1 MATIVSA
8 APSRWSGKRQS
19 VFRSVFDSEISQPS
33 PHSIPSQRFKSHA
46 EPFGGAPSP
55 PLHRQSSSR
64 PHFPGHGKPSDIQ
77 ASSSSRRS
85 QTSASMQTSDQVR
98 WDQAWHIV
106 TTRIQLPPSVAAED
120 SFGTLAPES
129 QDYDADFYDS
139 LKVVLHPEKHS
150 ENASITEDI
159 LSWHTQQVRHHF
171 AQHVL
176 PLLSACNTYGDQYQV
191 LLGSIHTLEAA
202 HRQYLYGLSLI
213 VRGLENKHADIAV
226 DKFRRNLH
234 AVIGNSM
241 SQALM
246 ESLRAVLSR
255 QMRLVLGMQQTSPPP
270 GASRTTDLE
279 ADRQA
284 AAAAA
289 ARQELLQLIEAL
301 HKVGLAGER
310 FQVLFAELM
319 DAMMVEHIRTSFAG
333 AWTQSKSD
341 GGKDAPRASSVP
353 RATKLGTPSRC
364 IAALCNWVENHY
376 SRLAVEVFARLGS
389 GDIAWTDVEKWKE
402 IAVGRLAVMRIHEL
416 FDIVLQWP
424 HSRGALD
431 DLRMAITTPQRRL
444 QLTDTFSAAL
454 QKRLLHPGRSTLDIL
469 RVYISMIR
477 TFHALDHS
485 KVLLD
490 RVVHSLQ
497 LYLCQRDDAIPI
509 VVTGLLSNPDVSNTE
524 GGNTKLVELAVLLN
538 DPSQQRRPAV
548 EDEELDWDDME
559 WIPDPVDAGVNYKRP
574 KSEDV
579 IGTLISALG
588 SQDIFIKEFQNIIA
602 ERLLSTQMEFSQ
614 EVRVLNLLKK
624 RFGDNALQ
632 NCDVMIKDIQDS
644 KKVDSI
650 ISKTIRTGVIGGP
663 IRKAHNT
670 PSYHTKILS
679 RLFWPTMDREHFILP
694 GPVTEGQGQYE
705 GEFERLKSNRK
716 LTWLNNL
723 GNATVNLELE
733 DRTVEKECKTYEAVV
748 IYAFQ
753 TDDPYSGPL
762 PIRHTVDQLEE
773 MLQMDDD
780 LIRSALS
787 FWVGQR
793 VLREIESGTFIVIE
807 KLDDDA
813 EDGGNPPGPGPDDA
827 PAPDSGDLSPKKP
840 GALDAKEK
848 ERRQVYWQFIIGML
862 TNSSPAM
869 PLLQI
874 AMMMKM
880 LIADGFPWS
889 NEELQEFLAEK
900 MAMDELELV
909 GGKYRLPKK

>member
-19 VFRSVFDSEISQPS
+19 VFRSVFDSEISQPP
-33 PHSIPSQRFKSHA
+33 PHSIPSQRFRSHA
-46 EPFGGAPSP
+46 EPFGGAPST
-55 PLHRQSSSR
+55 PLHRQSPSR
-64 PHFPGHGKPSDIQ
+64 PHFPGHGKSSDIQ

-150 ENASITEDI
+150 ENTSITEDI

-176 PLLSACNTYGDQYQV
+176 PLLSACNTYGDQSQV

-226 DKFRRNLH
+226 DKFRRDLH

-246 ESLRAVLSR
+246 ESLQAVLSR

-524 GGNTKLVELAVLLN
+524 AGNTKLVELAVLLN

-679 RLFWPTMDREHFILP
+679 RLFWPTMDREHFLLP
-694 GPVTEGQGQYE
+694 GPVTEGQGQYA

-753 TDDPYSGPL
+753 TDDSYSGPL
-762 PIRHTVDQLEE
+762 PVRRTVDQLEE

-787 FWVGQR
+787 FWVGQH

-813 EDGGNPPGPGPDDA
+813 DDGGNPPGPGPDDA
-827 PAPDSGDLSPKKP
+827 PGPDSGDLSPKKP
-840 GALDAKEK
+840 GVLDAKEK
-848 ERRQVYWQFIIGML
+848 ERRQVYWQFIVGML

-869 PLLQI
+869 PLVQI

-900 MAMDELELV
+900 MAMGELELV
-909 GGKYRLPKK
+909 SGKYRLPKK

>member
-19 VFRSVFDSEISQPS
+19 VFKSVFDSEISQPT
-33 PHSIPSQRFKSHA
+33 PCSIPSQRFKPQG
-46 EPFGGAPSP
+46 EPFGGALSP
-55 PLHRQSSSR
+55 PLHHQSSSR
-64 PHFPGHGKPSDIQ
+64 SHFPSHGKP
-77 ASSSSRRS
+77 AEFHVSSSSRPS
-85 QTSASMQTSDQVR
+85 QTSASMQVSDQVR
-98 WDQAWHIV
+98 WNQAWHIV
-106 TTRIQLPPSVAAED
+106 TARIQLPPSVAAED

-139 LKVVLHPEKHS
+139 LKLVLHPAKHAEKA
-150 ENASITEDI
+150 ASTEDI

-176 PLLSACNTYGDQYQV
+176 PLLSACNTYGDQSQV

-226 DKFRRNLH
+226 DKFRRDLH

-255 QMRLVLGMQQTSPPP
+255 LMRLVLGMQQTSPLPSSP
-270 GASRTTDLE
+270 RTANLE

-284 AAAAA
+284 AAAAT

-301 HKVGLAGER
+301 HKVGLAGES

-424 HSRGALD
+424 HSRDALD

-509 VVTGLLSNPDVSNTE
+509 VVTGLLSNPDDSSTE
-524 GGNTKLVELAVLLN
+524 AGSAKLIELAILLN
-538 DPSQQRRPAV
+538 DPSQQRRPAL

-602 ERLLSTQMEFSQ
+602 ERLLSTQVEFSQ

-644 KKVDSI
+644 KKVDAI
-650 ISKTIRTGVIGGP
+650 ISKTVRTGVVGSV
-663 IRKAHNT
+663 RKAHNT

-694 GPVTEGQGQYE
+694 RPVVEGQGQYE

-723 GNATVNLELE
+723 GNATVSLELE

-753 TDDPYSGPL
+753 TDESYSGPL
-762 PIRHTVDQLEE
+762 PVRRTVDELEE
-773 MLQMDDD
+773 VLQMDDD

-793 VLREIESGTFIVIE
+793 VIREIEPGTFIVIE

-813 EDGGNPPGPGPDDA
+813 DDGGNPPGPGPDDA

-848 ERRQVYWQFIIGML
+848 ERRQVYWQFIVGML

-869 PLLQI
+869 PLVQI

>member
-19 VFRSVFDSEISQPS
+19 VFKSVFDSEISQPT
-33 PHSIPSQRFKSHA
+33 PHSIPSQRFKSQG
-46 EPFGGAPSP
+46 EPFGAALSP
-55 PLHRQSSSR
+55 PLHRQSPSR
-64 PHFPGHGKPSDIQ
+64 SHFPGHGKPSEFH
-77 ASSSSRRS
+77 ASSSSRPS
-85 QTSASMQTSDQVR
+85 QTSASMQTSDQIR
-98 WDQAWHIV
+98 WDQAWHVV

-129 QDYDADFYDS
+129 QDHDADFYDS
-139 LKVVLHPEKHS
+139 LKLVLHPAKHA
-150 ENASITEDI
+150 ENASSTRDI

-176 PLLSACNTYGDQYQV
+176 PLLSACNTYGDQSQV

-213 VRGLENKHADIAV
+213 VRGLENRHADIAV
-226 DKFRRNLH
+226 DKFRRDLH

-255 QMRLVLGMQQTSPPP
+255 LMRLVLGMQQTSPPSSV
-270 GASRTTDLE
+270 SRTTDLE

-319 DAMMVEHIRTSFAG
+319 DAMMVEHVRTSFAG

-424 HSRGALD
+424 YSRGALD

-509 VVTGLLSNPDVSNTE
+509 VVTGLLSNPDDSSTE
-524 GGNTKLVELAVLLN
+524 AGSTKLIELAILLN
-538 DPSQQRRPAV
+538 DPSQQRRPAM

-602 ERLLSTQMEFSQ
+602 ERLLSTQVEFSQ

-644 KKVDSI
+644 KKVDAI
-650 ISKTIRTGVIGGP
+650 ISKTVRAGVIGSV
-663 IRKAHNT
+663 RKTHNT

-694 GPVTEGQGQYE
+694 GPVVEGQGQYE

-723 GNATVNLELE
+723 GNATVSLELE

-753 TDDPYSGPL
+753 TDESYSGTL
-762 PIRHTVDQLEE
+762 PIRRTVDELEE
-773 MLQMDDD
+773 VLQMDDD

-793 VLREIESGTFIVIE
+793 VIREIEPGTFIVIE
-807 KLDDDA
+807 KLDDDTD
-813 EDGGNPPGPGPDDA
+813 DGGNPPGPGPDDA

-848 ERRQVYWQFIIGML
+848 ERRQVYWQFIVGML

-869 PLLQI
+869 PLVQI

>member
-19 VFRSVFDSEISQPS
+19 VFKSVFDSEISQPT
-33 PHSIPSQRFKSHA
+33 PHSIPSQRFKSQG
-46 EPFGGAPSP
+46 EPFGGALSP
-55 PLHRQSSSR
+55 PLHRQSPSR
-64 PHFPGHGKPSDIQ
+64 SQFPGHGKPSELH
-77 ASSSSRRS
+77 ASSSSRPS
-85 QTSASMQTSDQVR
+85 QTSASMQTSEQVR

-139 LKVVLHPEKHS
+139 LKLVLHPAKHS
-150 ENASITEDI
+150 GNAASTEDI

-176 PLLSACNTYGDQYQV
+176 PLLSACNTYGDQSQV

-226 DKFRRNLH
+226 DKFRRDLH

-255 QMRLVLGMQQTSPPP
+255 LMRLVLGMQQTRPPSS
-270 GASRTTDLE
+270 ASRTNDLE

-289 ARQELLQLIEAL
+289 ARQELLRLIEAL

-319 DAMMVEHIRTSFAG
+319 DAMMVEHITTSFAG

-376 SRLAVEVFARLGS
+376 SRLAVEVFARIGS

-509 VVTGLLSNPDVSNTE
+509 VVTGLLSNPDDSSTE
-524 GGNTKLVELAVLLN
+524 AGNTKLVELAILLN

-602 ERLLSTQMEFSQ
+602 ERLLSTQVEFSQ

-650 ISKTIRTGVIGGP
+650 ISKTIRTGVIGP
-663 IRKAHNT
+663 VRKPHNT

-694 GPVTEGQGQYE
+694 GPVVEGQGQYE

-723 GNATVNLELE
+723 GNATVSLELE

-753 TDDPYSGPL
+753 TDEFYSGPL
-762 PIRHTVDQLEE
+762 PIRRTVDELEE
-773 MLQMDDD
+773 VLQMDDD

-793 VLREIESGTFIVIE
+793 VIREIEPGTFIVIE

-813 EDGGNPPGPGPDDA
+813 DDGGNPPGPGPDDA
-827 PAPDSGDLSPKKP
+827 PAPDSGELSPKKP

-848 ERRQVYWQFIIGML
+848 ERRQVYWQFIVGML

-869 PLLQI
+869 PLVQI

>member
-19 VFRSVFDSEISQPS
+19 VFRSVFDSEISQPT

-55 PLHRQSSSR
+55 PLHRQSPSR

-139 LKVVLHPEKHS
+139 LNVVLHPEKHS
-150 ENASITEDI
+150 ENAATTEDI

-176 PLLSACNTYGDQYQV
+176 PLLSACNTYGDQSQV

-226 DKFRRNLH
+226 DNFRRDLH

-524 GGNTKLVELAVLLN
+524 AGNTKLVELAVLLN

-602 ERLLSTQMEFSQ
+602 ERLLSTQMDFSQ

-663 IRKAHNT
+663 IRKVHNT

-694 GPVTEGQGQYE
+694 GPVIEGQGQYE

-753 TDDPYSGPL
+753 TDDSYSGPL
-762 PIRHTVDQLEE
+762 PIRRTVDQLEE

-807 KLDDDA
+807 KLDADA

-848 ERRQVYWQFIIGML
+848 ERRQVYWQFIVGML

-869 PLLQI
+869 PLVQI